1 MKIICSD
8 TDVDKIFVNL
18 FGGILRGDVAARGIV
33 QASRETKVPPI
44 IVRMLGTNAEEGSQI
59 LLDSSLD
66 VKLIDDLHDAR
77 EEFLKS

>member
-1 MKIICSD
+1 M
-8 TDVDKIFVNL
+8 
-18 FGGILRGDVAARGIV
+18 
-33 QASRETKVPPI
+33 PPI